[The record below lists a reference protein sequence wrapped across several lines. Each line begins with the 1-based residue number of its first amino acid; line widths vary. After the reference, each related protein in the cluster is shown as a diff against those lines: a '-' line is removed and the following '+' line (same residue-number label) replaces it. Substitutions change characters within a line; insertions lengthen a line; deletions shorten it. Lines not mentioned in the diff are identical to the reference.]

1 MGWIWVCIM
10 GSVRGRMREREKELK
25 GKVEENEGKVEENE
39 KKICIGKVD
48 FEIL

>member
-1 MGWIWVCIM
+1 
-10 GSVRGRMREREKELK
+10 MREREKELK
-25 GKVEENEGKVEENE
+25 GKVEENE